1 MIELTLLS
9 LALLAAWLAYALL
22 MRLRVRQELAETALK
37 SIHDAVITTDRRNL
51 IDYLNPM
58 AEQLTG
64 WSRDDARGRP
74 LGAVFRLARDDA
86 QETAVH
92 PAVMTLLEE
101 PVADAGGHTMLVRK
115 DGLAVPIENSA
126 APIRGAADDV
136 RGNVLV
142 FRDVTETRDLARQL
156 LWQSRHDSLT
166 GLDNRQ
172 SFERAI
178 DDALRTAGGD
188 TQHVLVYI
196 DLDHFGIINDSHG
209 YAAGDELLRKLAG
222 VLRQHVRRSDR
233 IARIGGDEFAVL
245 LHECSLEV
253 GGRIAALLCEQI
265 RDCRIAAGELRYG
278 VSASAGLVPLG
289 RAHADGAQVLS
300 LGDAACNVAKDN
312 GGDRIQE
319 YFGGKACTRKHQEM
333 LWLRRIDRALAEDRF
348 SLFFQTIAPLATG
361 DRTARHEL
369 LLRMHG
375 DDGSL
380 ITPTNFIPAAEKHGL
395 MTQIDRWVVTYT
407 LRWLA
412 AHPAASIDRMWAVN
426 LSGQSLSDDRFL
438 QFLTQALDDLP
449 LAGRCLCFEITET
462 AAIANIQRAQQ
473 LIGELKRRQC
483 LVALDDFGSGMSS
496 YTYLKNLAVDFIKI
510 DGGFVRNLV
519 HDATDRV
526 MVESINRIGHTIGL
540 CTIAESVEDG
550 ATAEVLRALGVDYAQ
565 GFGIHEPQPLA
576 EFPT

>member
-1 MIELTLLS
+1 MTELTILL
-9 LALLAAWLAYALL
+9 LAALAAWLAYAVIG
-22 MRLRVRQELAETALK
+22 RLHTRQQLAETALE

-64 WSRDDARGRP
+64 WSRDDARGQP

-86 QETAVH
+86 QDAPAH
-92 PAVMTLLEE
+92 PAVMTLLNE
-101 PVADAGGHTMLVRK
+101 PVADMEGHTVLVRK

-126 APIRGAADDV
+126 APIRGAADEV

-156 LWQSRHDSLT
+156 LWQSRHDRLT

-172 SFERAI
+172 SFEHAI
-178 DDALRTAGGD
+178 DDALRTAKGD
-188 TQHVLVYI
+188 VQHVLVYI
-196 DLDHFGIINDSHG
+196 DLDHFGIVNDSHG
-209 YAAGDELLRKLAG
+209 YAAGDELLRNLAG
-222 VLRQHVRRSDR
+222 MLRQHVRRSDR

-265 RDCRIAAGELRYG
+265 RDFRIAAGEVRYG
-278 VSASAGLVPLG
+278 VSASAGLVPIG
-289 RAHADGAQVLS
+289 STYTSGAQVLS

-333 LWLRRIDRALAEDRF
+333 LWLRRIDKALADDRF
-348 SLFFQTIAPLATG
+348 SLFFQTIAPLAAG
-361 DRTARHEL
+361 DRIARHEL

-375 DDGSL
+375 EDGAL
-380 ITPTNFIPAAEKHGL
+380 IGPMNFIPAAEKHGL
-395 MTQIDRWVVTYT
+395 MTQVDRWVVSYT

-412 AHPAASIDRMWAVN
+412 AHPAAATDRMWGIN

-438 QFLTQALDDLP
+438 RFLTQALDDTA
-449 LAGRCLCFEITET
+449 LAGQCLCFEITET
-462 AAIANIQRAQQ
+462 AAIADIQRAQQ
-473 LIGELKRRQC
+473 LIHELKRRQC

-510 DGGFVRNLV
+510 DGGFVQNIV
-519 HDATDRV
+519 HDTTDRV

-540 CTIAESVEDG
+540 CTIAESVEDR

-565 GFGIHEPQPLA
+565 GFGVHKPQPLA
-576 EFPT
+576 EFHA